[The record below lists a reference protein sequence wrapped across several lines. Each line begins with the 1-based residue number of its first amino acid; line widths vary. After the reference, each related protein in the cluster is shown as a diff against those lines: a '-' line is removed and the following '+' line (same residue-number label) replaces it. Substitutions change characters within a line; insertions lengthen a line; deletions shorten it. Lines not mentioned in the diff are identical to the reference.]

1 MIDLRFKYSIII
13 LIEQSLII
21 NSEMEMA
28 IMIANLYFLLILF
41 CFSKNIR

>member
-1 MIDLRFKYSIII
+1 MIDLRFKCSIII
-13 LIEQSLII
+13 LIKQSLII